1 MTGAWELRG
10 NCAGGS
16 RRGRRLDAARLD
28 HQGWL
33 LEHGQVRERVAGH
46 PDQVGALAGFDRA
59 GLGREA
65 DRGEALVQSALRGG
79 GSADATDLLR
89 LQAGVYRYTESIDLA
104 TKLVDRATSGVKT
117 VIQGQ

>member
-1 MTGAWELRG
+1 MSQRVSGE
-10 NCAGGS
+10 
-16 RRGRRLDAARLD
+16 RRVLAPSTPAAAAPAAP
-28 HQGWL
+28 
-33 LEHGQVRERVAGH
+33 VAPAAPTEGPSPFARILH
-46 PDQVGALAGFDRA
+46 

>member
-1 MTGAWELRG
+1 MSQRVSGE
-10 NCAGGS
+10 
-16 RRGRRLDAARLD
+16 RRVVVPSPPSASASPAAAAAPPTEGPSPFARIL
-28 HQGWL
+28 H
-33 LEHGQVRERVAGH
+33 
-46 PDQVGALAGFDRA
+46 

-79 GSADATDLLR
+79 GSTDASDLLR